1 MPLHGINDN
10 ILIPHLFYSGVYQY
24 EAKKRN
30 LYKDKNIVLGLKQTK
45 KTDKTVVKFSLSTLS
60 KIK

>member
-10 ILIPHLFYSGVYQY
+10 ILIPHLFYSGAYQY